1 MNMLNHS
8 VNHELDCLS
17 HMHANGISF
26 DGPLICDGKLHRFS
40 MDAKKNQPD
49 EWYRC
54 YQGISSKVNAY
65 LNCYMVPGL
74 EDKKPL
80 LIIVTFPEGFVFSRG
95 P

>member
-1 MNMLNHS
+1 MLNHS

-54 YQGISSKVNAY
+54 YQGISSKGNAY
-65 LNCYMVPGL
+65 LNCYYGSWSGGQ
-74 EDKKPL
+74 E
-80 LIIVTFPEGFVFSRG
+80 TFTYNSYLP
-95 P
+95 